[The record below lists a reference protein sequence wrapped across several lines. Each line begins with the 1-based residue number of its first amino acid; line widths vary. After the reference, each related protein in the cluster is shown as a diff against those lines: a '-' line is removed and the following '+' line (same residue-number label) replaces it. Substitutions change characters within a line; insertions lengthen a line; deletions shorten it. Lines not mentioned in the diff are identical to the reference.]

1 MKPIVNIGS
10 GSISVVS
17 PTEKEDLSIFSFIT
31 EALAHPAQNFSTC
44 PNIQLVRGRIR
55 IKPGISHIAQ

>member
-17 PTEKEDLSIFSFIT
+17 PTEKEDLSIFSFNT
-31 EALAHPAQNFSTC
+31 EALAHPAQNCSPC
-44 PNIQLVRGRIR
+44 PKLQLDRGRIR
-55 IKPGISHIAQ
+55 IKLGISHIDQ